1 MSIRLK
7 LLLPLILLVVVMAG
21 FLNGYWFPQYKS
33 HQISKI
39 TQSEKEYIEILATSL
54 VPAILSADL
63 ALIHQT
69 LNTILDKKH
78 KWKSIVLKDA
88 EGIVVYPFSS
98 NLDHLKYE
106 TLSHEIIE
114 DTKVGTIIIQYDL
127 ENMLAEESGQ
137 LERLENIV
145 FSVVILFSIFV
156 GIFLDNRIRRP
167 INLISKA
174 SVRLANGDFDVSIKK
189 MSNDEIGSLVE
200 SFDKMRSKIQYRED
214 ELKRQKNMF
223 STIGQ
228 VLSLYIRDI
237 DRKILFDALLT
248 EVIEFTESEFGFIG
262 EVAYKEDG
270 TEYLNIFSL
279 TNISWNEETAELYEK
294 GKDFG
299 IEFLNMESLFGAAIT
314 SKDIVISSDPENDPR
329 SCGIPPGHPKMN
341 SFLGVPL
348 KRGKQVIA
356 MFGVANRQDGYNN
369 EMVESLKPFI
379 NACTNIIE
387 SHQNNQ
393 QRIYA
398 EKLALERETRIS
410 TVLESVV
417 DAIITTNHQGIIET
431 YNRSAENIFGYSAAE
446 VIGKNVSILV
456 PKEHTHKHNDYIEQY
471 LNGKESQIIGIGR
484 EVLAQ
489 KKDGGQFPA
498 EISITEMNLSGERRF
513 CVAARDITERKR
525 IEKMKSEFISNVSH
539 ELRTPLTSIRGSL
552 GLLSSGQIVDL
563 PEAAQNLLDIAG
575 NNTERLLLLIN
586 DILDIEKIES
596 GEMKFDNQVVN
607 IHSILEKSKIE
618 NQSYVDQYKVS
629 ISITSEEQPFF
640 IYADPNRMM
649 QVMANLISNAA
660 KFSDP
665 GSSIDISIKSNQSNM
680 LLKVTDHGCGI
691 PESFKEKL
699 FEKFTQSDASSTR
712 KVGGTGLGL
721 NITKAIIEKLNGTLT
736 FESMENIGTT
746 FTITMP
752 LANTDV
758 DNDGLINMRGNGYKK
773 VLIVEDDK
781 DTAEFIKQVF
791 THAGFFVDL
800 AGNGV
805 NAKKLVEISAYSLIT
820 MDIVLP
826 DSDGLSL
833 LDELK
838 NENKIDDSKLLLI
851 SSHINENSNA
861 NKLRLFSNSV
871 EFIDKPIKLE
881 KLEPIIA
888 DFKRTLRKRILHI
901 EDNEDLFKVMRTLLI
916 DDAEVDFS
924 QNIAISR
931 KKLSTNVYD
940 LIMLDWTLPDG
951 YGSDI
956 VNYLSENEISTPV
969 IVFCADKLSCM
980 SSNAISEVIVKSS
993 IDNNQLIEKV
1003 RKYLI

>member
-1 MSIRLK
+1 VSIRLK